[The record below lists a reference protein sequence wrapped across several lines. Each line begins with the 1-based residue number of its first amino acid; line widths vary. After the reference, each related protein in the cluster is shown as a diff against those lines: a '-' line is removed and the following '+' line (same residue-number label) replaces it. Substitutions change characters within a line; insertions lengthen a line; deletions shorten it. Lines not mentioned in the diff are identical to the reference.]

1 LETVQTHREFDRALA
16 RLRRKRMLRLV
27 VPPLALVLLTL
38 GADAV
43 WQWRTRV
50 HALGRAGEAWSAYA
64 SCVLG
69 APLRDGERATGRLSR
84 IEMNLPEPQRGPGVS
99 PNDIKGSEAQA
110 AWPSRC
116 AYHLDE
122 IHAALTQGRLTK
134 NKKLAQLDEV
144 ARAARVDLAPA
155 DAPDLADHLWAS
167 IAQAALPVRPT
178 PPPPGDPPA
187 PAPAEPLTAASLPPL
202 PVEVQAA
209 PEEADRIPGDGLR
222 IMFAP
227 PSGDSSLCSFRPD
240 AHGTPFR
247 TAHCA
252 DNIAPTATDDA
263 TPGFL
268 RSVKGRFDRFELIRP
283 LLGADPQIVSIP
295 AGTQAIG
302 LFADQL
308 VSVTSGHHLMVR
320 TVPQGAGELGASV
333 DLGPVAGSSPEL
345 AACRTETSLVVRVRS
360 YDDAAG
366 LKRVWATIAL
376 RTGSSWERVPE
387 EVAVQV
393 DADFTCR
400 GREATFT
407 WLERDTIHQARCTPA
422 GCVREVSDPL
432 ALPWDSGR
440 PNRVTDIDGKAMLVG
455 IGMTAGPVAASSV
468 KTVRMRV
475 APVAE
480 IAQAPDIVLIGDPA
494 HDGVDVSDVHV
505 YVRRGGALVLITSN
519 EREPYRAI
527 AVAANGAFDPLRVE
541 KL

>member
-1 LETVQTHREFDRALA
+1 MNLGLEPVANVRDFEVALA
-16 RLRRKRMLRLV
+16 RLRRKRALRLI

-43 WQWRTRV
+43 WRWRTRV
-50 HALGRAGEAWSAYA
+50 HALRRAGEAWSAYA

-69 APLRDGERATGRLSR
+69 APLRDGERATARLSR
-84 IEMNLPEPQRGPGVS
+84 IEMNLPEPQIDVTHTES
-99 PNDIKGSEAQA
+99 DAT
-110 AWPSRC
+110 WPSRC

-122 IHAALTQGRLTK
+122 IHDALAKGRLTK
-134 NKKLAQLDEV
+134 NKNLAQLDEV

-178 PPPPGDPPA
+178 PPPLADPPA
-187 PAPAEPLTAASLPPL
+187 PRPAEPLTAASLPPL
-202 PVEVQAA
+202 PVEVRAD
-209 PEEADRIPGDGLR
+209 PEEADRIPADGLR
-222 IMFAP
+222 LLFAP

-240 AHGTPFR
+240 AHGAPFR

-283 LLGADPQIVSIP
+283 LLGADPQVVSMP
-295 AGTQAIG
+295 AGTRAIG
-302 LFADQL
+302 LFSDQL
-308 VSVTSGHHLMVR
+308 VSVTSGRHLVVR
-320 TVPQGAGELGASV
+320 TVPQGSGELGATV
-333 DLGPVAGSSPEL
+333 DLGEIAGLQPEL
-345 AACRTETSLVVRVRS
+345 AACKTETSLVVRARS

-366 LKRVWATIAL
+366 PQRVWATVAF
-376 RTGSSWERVPE
+376 RTGSIWERVPDE
-387 EVAVQV
+387 IAVQV

-407 WLERDTIHQARCTPA
+407 WLERDTIRQARCTPA
-422 GCVREVSDPL
+422 GCVHEASDPL

-440 PNRVTDIDGKAMLVG
+440 PNRVSDVDGRAILVG
-455 IGMTAGPVAASSV
+455 IGMTAGPVAAGSV

-475 APVAE
+475 APASE
-480 IAQAPDIVLIGDPA
+480 IARAPDIVLLGDTA
-494 HDGVDVSDVHV
+494 HDGVDVTDVHV
-505 YVRRGGALVLITSN
+505 YVRRAAALVLVTGS

-527 AVAANGAFDPLRVE
+527 AVASSGAFEGLRVE